1 MCFCYSRRCIV
12 TKVEN
17 KLTQAVGKQEFDIP
31 KNVLDLI
38 YLQTLLWSVF
48 IMPCVLLAS
57 FSIRCGSYSHVHV
70 VV

>member
-38 YLQTLLWSVF
+38 YLQTLLWSVCFAHFVLDPRLF
-48 IMPCVLLAS
+48 I
-57 FSIRCGSYSHVHV
+57 HVRV
-70 VV
+70 